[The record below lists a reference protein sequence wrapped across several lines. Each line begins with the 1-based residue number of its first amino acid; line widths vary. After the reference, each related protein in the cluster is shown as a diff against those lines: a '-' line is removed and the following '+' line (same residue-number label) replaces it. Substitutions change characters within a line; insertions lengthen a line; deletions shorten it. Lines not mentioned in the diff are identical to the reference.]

1 MSRIDRAAA
10 NLELYE
16 RHLATVIA
24 TTSKLAKVANDA
36 EVRVANAHQS
46 LMIARV
52 RRDGV
57 KALKTSQ
64 SAIVHILSEV
74 NRHSIGK
81 HAHAIFLPVPRFLV

>member
-1 MSRIDRAAA
+1 MSPIDRAAA
-10 NLELYE
+10 DLELYE
-16 RHLATVIA
+16 RHLATTIA
-24 TTSKLAKVANDA
+24 TTSDFAKVADA
-36 EVRVANAHQS
+36 AAIRVANAHQS

-64 SAIVHILSEV
+64 AAIVHILSEV

-81 HAHAIFLPVPRFLV
+81 HAHAIFLSVPRFLV